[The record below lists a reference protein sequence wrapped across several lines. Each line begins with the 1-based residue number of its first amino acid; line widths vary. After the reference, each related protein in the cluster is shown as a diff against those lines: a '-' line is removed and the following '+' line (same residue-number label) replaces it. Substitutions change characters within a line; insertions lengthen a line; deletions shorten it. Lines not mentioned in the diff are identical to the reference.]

1 MKPFLNEKSYPF
13 YSGFSTVMFEG
24 FGGTLRKRPPWGLGL
39 FAEMRFS
46 QCEASIEVDL
56 FI

>member
-24 FGGTLRKRPPWGLGL
+24 FGGTLRKRPPWGSGL